1 MLQVPPTWGVVVP
14 KALERRAADLKFRR
28 MLTLEPKTHAEL
40 YEEHSF
46 LEFALPGETDLTDDN
61 DVVTEREHLDD
72 QIIAALVCP

>member
-1 MLQVPPTWGVVVP
+1 
-14 KALERRAADLKFRR
+14 

-46 LEFALPGETDLTDDN
+46 LEFALPGESDLADD
-61 DVVTEREHLDD
+61 DVAETEREHLDD

>member
-1 MLQVPPTWGVVVP
+1 
-14 KALERRAADLKFRR
+14 

-46 LEFALPGETDLTDDN
+46 LEFPLPGETDLAVDDET
-61 DVVTEREHLDD
+61 VAETERDHLDD